1 METSQRQKEFGYRV
15 RRRRMALGMIQKEL
29 AERLQMPQGH
39 ISRLEKGEFL
49 SVRLET
55 LAQLADLLQCS
66 TDFLLGRTD
75 DPDAGTLSPSPQPM
89 KRQRSRKAATVAEE
103 VGLCR

>member
-1 METSQRQKEFGYRV
+1 
-15 RRRRMALGMIQKEL
+15 MALGIIQKEL

-39 ISRLEKGEFL
+39 ISRLEKGKFL

-75 DPDAGTLSPSPQPM
+75 AG
-89 KRQRSRKAATVAEE
+89 R
-103 VGLCR
+103 LCA